1 MWRWSTCRICDKIA
15 QNYHL
20 SEHYSLARNVIIKGI
35 QMDIFLNIKRL
46 FMKNYVSNYIASN
59 WNINSKQCMRQVEV
73 LGPKCSR
80 VNHTNVFGISQQ
92 TEVSQPARRG
102 LGFHAQAMTRL
113 TKPESSANP
122 SLRHEHTPPSHLEL
136 CHRERVK
143 VYSHQVSMLS
153 VKDRLSVSVPQF
165 STIQDYVTQF

>member
-1 MWRWSTCRICDKIA
+1 
-15 QNYHL
+15 
-20 SEHYSLARNVIIKGI
+20 
-35 QMDIFLNIKRL
+35 
-46 FMKNYVSNYIASN
+46 
-59 WNINSKQCMRQVEV
+59 MRQVEV

-80 VNHTNVFGISQQ
+80 VNHTDVFGISQQ

-122 SLRHEHTPPSHLEL
+122 SLRHEHTP
-136 CHRERVK
+136 HRERVK
-143 VYSHQVSMLS
+143 VYTHQVSMLS